1 MKSRRLLLVA
11 MAAMLTAGLVSCGK
25 DDENGNG
32 NGNGGNNG
40 GGGNTTVEWVD
51 LGLPSGLLWATCN
64 LGVTSPEGY
73 GDYYAWG
80 ETTTKST
87 YNWSTYRYCNGDYNQ
102 LTKYCNISSL
112 GYNGFTDNL
121 TVLEAMDDAA
131 TQALGSGTR
140 MPTAD
145 EWRELINNTT
155 STWMTQNGVYG
166 RKFTASNG
174 KSLFLPA
181 AGYRWGDELFYAG
194 SFVNYW
200 SSSLYTDDPT
210 GAWIFCFVSDG
221 QGMPYYGRY
230 GGFSV
235 RAVRQN

>member
-1 MKSRRLLLVA
+1 MKTKRLLLMV
-11 MAAMLTAGLVSCGK
+11 MAAMLSAGVVSCGK

-40 GGGNTTVEWVD
+40 GGGATTGDWVD

-64 LGVTSPEGY
+64 LGADSPEGY

-87 YNWSTYRYCNGDYNQ
+87 YNWSTYRYCNGGYDQ
-102 LTKYCNISSL
+102 LTKYCSMGSY
-112 GYNGFTDNL
+112 GYNGFADNL

-131 TQALGSGTR
+131 TQALGSGAR

-155 STWMTQNGVYG
+155 SAWTTQNGVNG

-181 AGYRWGDELFYAG
+181 AGYRWDDELNDAG
-194 SFVNYW
+194 SYGYYW
-200 SSSLYTDDPT
+200 SSSLNTDGPLY
-210 GAWIFCFVSDG
+210 AWSFFFGSGYQFVDG
-221 QGMPYYGRY
+221 SYRG